1 MRRAASSLAYPI
13 IGFVVLS
20 VLCTAMTL
28 YFWGNR
34 VMTENFRSTNR
45 HRAQD
50 HHAFISDYIR
60 NETRTMLRL
69 ARVYRE
75 SGQVIRETGRFLDS
89 GGVKTRADHLPLQRV
104 LASLGIWDHMDDLLV
119 TDLEGRVMARA
130 RYGQVGRTLTGWGID
145 EAARSQELL
154 LTTRSETGWEIRAIS
169 PIFRDETPIGLMVII
184 KKINNAFA
192 KKLSHRFDC
201 EVSLGKPD
209 GIVATSLP
217 EESRIAPDRE
227 MILRVLR
234 QTRVEQKTH
243 DALSKTEFYDRLL
256 IVDEAFCLIVVQDT
270 SQSDALVRQTR
281 KAALW
286 LSILII
292 AIFSGLGL
300 AFALGLIRPLQKLK
314 HRARDMARE
323 YAGQELSEVPGN
335 EVVNLVHVFNSMAD
349 AIQRHIKYRRAMETE
364 LEGHRHRLEEL
375 VAQRTEGLNRANESL
390 QGEIRE
396 RIRTERDLLQ
406 NKTKL
411 ETALSELKLVQA
423 KMIQAE
429 KMASVGQLAAGVAH
443 EINNPTGFVKSNL
456 STLLGYQKDI
466 ADLLGAYGDIL
477 SSVRG
482 AMGNSPALAGLSG
495 VVDRITRMAADA
507 DLDYLMADIPD
518 LIQESLE
525 GVERIQGIV
534 SALKDFSHPGGQK
547 AMPADINQCLKSCL
561 KMIWN
566 ELKYKAEIIEEY
578 GRLPMVTCNAQQ
590 VCQVFVNILM
600 NAAQAIEDKG
610 EIRITTR
617 ADGEDV
623 EISISDTGQGISEK
637 NLSRIFD
644 PFFTT
649 KEVGKGT
656 GLGLHVV
663 WDIIQAHG
671 GQIKVKST
679 EGQGTTIS
687 IHLKQD
693 PGLDIQAVNGQ

>member
-1 MRRAASSLAYPI
+1 
-13 IGFVVLS
+13 
-20 VLCTAMTL
+20 
-28 YFWGNR
+28 
-34 VMTENFRSTNR
+34 MTENFRSTNQ

-50 HHAFISDYIR
+50 HHAFISYYIR

-75 SGQVIRETGRFLDS
+75 YGQVVRETGRFLDS
-89 GGVKTRADHLPLQRV
+89 GGFDSHADHLPLQQV
-104 LASLGIWDHMDDLLV
+104 LISLGIWDHMDDILV
-119 TDLEGRVMARA
+119 TDLEGRVMART
-130 RYGQVGRTLTGWGID
+130 RYGQVGKTLTGWGID
-145 EAARSQELL
+145 EATRSQELL
-154 LTTRSETGWEIRAIS
+154 LTTRSETGWEIRAIA

-184 KKINNAFA
+184 KKIDNAFA
-192 KKLSHRFDC
+192 KKLSHRFNC

-234 QTRVEQKTH
+234 QMRVELKTH
-243 DALSKTEFYDRLL
+243 DAPSQIEFYDQLV

-270 SQSDALVRQTR
+270 SQSDILVRQTR

-292 AIFSGLGL
+292 AIFSSLGL

-314 HRARDMARE
+314 QRARDMTRE
-323 YAGQELSEVPGN
+323 YAGQELSEVRGN

-349 AIQRHIKYRRAMETE
+349 AIQRHIKYRRAMEAE
-364 LEGHRHRLEEL
+364 LERHRHRLEEL
-375 VAQRTEGLNRANESL
+375 VAQRTAGLNRANESL

-411 ETALSELKLVQA
+411 ETALSELKLAQA
-423 KMIQAE
+423 KMVQAE

-456 STLLGYQKDI
+456 STLLDYQKDI

-477 SSVRG
+477 ATIRG
-482 AMGNSPALAGLSG
+482 GMGKSPALAGLSG
-495 VVDRITRMAADA
+495 AADRITRMAADS

-518 LIQESLE
+518 LIQESLD
-525 GVERIQGIV
+525 GVEQIQGIV
-534 SALKDFSHPGGQK
+534 SALKDFSHPGGRK
-547 AMPADINQCLKSCL
+547 ATPADINQCLKSCL

-566 ELKYKAEIIEEY
+566 ELKYKAEVIEEY
-578 GRLPMVTCNAQQ
+578 GKLPMVTCNAQQ
-590 VCQVFVNILM
+590 MCQVFVNILM

-617 ADGEDV
+617 ADEEDV
-623 EISISDTGQGISEK
+623 EIRISDTGQGISEK
-637 NLSRIFD
+637 NISRIFD

-671 GQIKVKST
+671 GQIKVKSR

>member
-1 MRRAASSLAYPI
+1 M
-13 IGFVVLS
+13 
-20 VLCTAMTL
+20 
-28 YFWGNR
+28 
-34 VMTENFRSTNR
+34 ENFRSTNR

-50 HHAFISDYIR
+50 HHDVISDYIR
-60 NETRTMLRL
+60 NETRTMVRL

-75 SGQVIRETGRFLDS
+75 YGQVIRETGRFLDS
-89 GGVKTRADHLPLQRV
+89 GGFESHADPLPLQRI
-104 LASLGIWDHMDDLLV
+104 LARLGIWDHMDDILV
-119 TDLEGRVMARA
+119 TDLEGRVMTRT
-130 RYGQVGRTLTGWGID
+130 RYGQVGKVLTGWGVD
-145 EAARSQELL
+145 EATRNQELL

-217 EESRIAPDRE
+217 ENSRIAPDRE

-243 DALSKTEFYDRLL
+243 DALSKTEFYARLL

-270 SQSDALVRQTR
+270 SQSDILVRQTR

-292 AIFSGLGL
+292 AIFSSLGL

-314 HRARDMARE
+314 QRARDMARE

-349 AIQRHIKYRRAMETE
+349 AIQWHIKYRRAMEAE
-364 LEGHRHRLEEL
+364 LESHRHRLEEL
-375 VAQRTEGLNRANESL
+375 VAQRTAGLNRANESL

-411 ETALSELKLVQA
+411 EIALSELQLAQA

-456 STLLGYQKDI
+456 STLLDYHKDLV
-466 ADLLGAYGDIL
+466 DLLGAYGDIL
-477 SSVRG
+477 ASLRE
-482 AMGNSPALAGLSG
+482 AMGKSPALAGLSG
-495 VVDRITRMAADA
+495 AADRITRMAADA

-518 LIQESLE
+518 LIQESLD
-525 GVERIQGIV
+525 GVEQIQGIV
-534 SALKDFSHPGGQK
+534 SALKDFSHPGSRK

-566 ELKYKAEIIEEY
+566 ELKYKAEIIEDY
-578 GRLPMVTCNAQQ
+578 GKLPMVTCNAQQ
-590 VCQVFVNILM
+590 MCQVFVNILM

-610 EIRITTR
+610 VIRITTR
-617 ADGEDV
+617 ADEKDV
-623 EISISDTGQGISEK
+623 EIRISDTGQGISEE
-637 NLSRIFD
+637 NISRIFD

-671 GQIKVKST
+671 GQIKVKSI

-687 IHLKQD
+687 VHLKQD
-693 PGLDIQAVNGQ
+693 PGLEIQAVNGQ